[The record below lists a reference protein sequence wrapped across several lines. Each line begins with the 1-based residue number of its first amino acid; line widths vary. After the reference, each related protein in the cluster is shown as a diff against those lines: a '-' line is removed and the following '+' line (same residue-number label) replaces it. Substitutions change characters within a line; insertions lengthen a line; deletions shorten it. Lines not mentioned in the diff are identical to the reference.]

1 MGMHCMKYRLEPQS
15 KKISIQPKEILEI
28 TASFNGASFSNV
40 KIHCSLS
47 FLLNKKSSE
56 VEETF
61 NLPAGATSL
70 A

>member
-1 MGMHCMKYRLEPQS
+1 MGIHCMKYRLEPQS

-40 KIHCSLS
+40 KIHSLS